1 MFKSYDEYVI
11 KIYSPQ
17 KALQLLKEK
26 KIVVRNFKKISD
38 YTYKFKVEPKYKK
51 QVLKC
56 FSEAILIK
64 RYGPKSIVHNLISK
78 KTTVISLIITLIL
91 FIFASTRIYRV
102 DISGGNE
109 EIDNQIRQKLTESN
123 IEKYQSLPS
132 NIKLKNLQTKLEKEL
147 ISNIEF
153 LEIRR
158 TGLVIEVKY
167 EKRRE
172 PIVLHELKRN
182 LIASKDGVIKKI
194 MVEHGQKM
202 IQVNDYVKKGDLLIS
217 AYINV
222 NDTKQI
228 ELFTKAK
235 VYAYTWK
242 IIEYKC
248 DTGIREE
255 SEILSYF
262 LSECDRKALE
272 DTNEGTIDERNILS
286 FKYGINSSY
295 IKLHYQLIENIAI
308 EQ

>member
-1 MFKSYDEYVI
+1 
-11 KIYSPQ
+11 
-17 KALQLLKEK
+17 
-26 KIVVRNFKKISD
+26 
-38 YTYKFKVEPKYKK
+38 
-51 QVLKC
+51 
-56 FSEAILIK
+56 
-64 RYGPKSIVHNLISK
+64 
-78 KTTVISLIITLIL
+78 
-91 FIFASTRIYRV
+91 
-102 DISGGNE
+102 
-109 EIDNQIRQKLTESN
+109 
-123 IEKYQSLPS
+123 
-132 NIKLKNLQTKLEKEL
+132 
-147 ISNIEF
+147 
-153 LEIRR
+153 
-158 TGLVIEVKY
+158 
-167 EKRRE
+167 
-172 PIVLHELKRN
+172 
-182 LIASKDGVIKKI
+182 VIKKI